1 MTEQVAAEQQGN
13 ASPRAE
19 KHHGAGF
26 AVLVAAGI
34 LLSRIAGLIRERVFA
49 HYFGNSLAAGAFKA
63 SLRIP
68 NLLQNLFGEGVLSAS
83 FIPVYARLVAEKKD
97 DLAGR
102 VAGAVAA
109 FLFLIVSVIVL
120 VGVLLT
126 PWIIALVAPGFTGVA
141 RELTIRIV
149 RILFPGVGLLVL
161 SAWCLGIL
169 NSHRKFFL
177 SYVAP
182 VLWNVAMIASM
193 VMFAAV
199 LKQNSLAI
207 ALAWGTVIGSALQF
221 GVQVPFVVRYAPKM
235 RFVLDLALEQLRMVF
250 RNMGPVLVGRGVVQ
264 ISAYIDGMIASYLGT
279 AAVAALG
286 YAQTI
291 YLLPISLF
299 GMSVAAAELPQ
310 MSSATGTRDEINA
323 KLRGRLESGLRQIA
337 FFVVPTVIAFLII
350 GDRLVGALYQT
361 GQFGRD
367 DTLIVWYIL
376 IGSTIGLLA
385 ATLGRLYNAA
395 FYALHDTKTPLKF
408 ASIRMVLTAV
418 LGLLFAFPLRP
429 FILSVLTNVLR
440 LPMPREANAAMTLGA
455 VGLTVSAGIAGW
467 VEFLL
472 LRRAMGNR
480 VGKAELTMSYQLRL
494 WAAAIAAGVVAKL
507 FDLFVVARIS
517 GLMPRVLSMHH
528 VIDAIFVAGVFG
540 VVYFAVAI
548 AARVPEARRT
558 IGRFTRR

>member
-1 MTEQVAAEQQGN
+1 MDNDGSTARRHDGTT
-13 ASPRAE
+13 
-19 KHHGAGF
+19 KHGSGF

-49 HYFGNSLAAGAFKA
+49 HFFGNSLAAGAFKA

-83 FIPVYARLVAEKKD
+83 FIPVYARLIAEKKD
-97 DLAGR
+97 DVAGR

-109 FLFLIVSVIVL
+109 FLFLTTSVIVL
-120 VGVLLT
+120 IGVLLT
-126 PWIIALVAPGFTGVA
+126 PYIIDLVAPGFTGEA
-141 RELTIRIV
+141 RDLTIRIV

-182 VLWNVAMIASM
+182 VLWNVAMIAAM
-193 VMFAAV
+193 VIFAA
-199 LKQNSLAI
+199 LNQNSLAI
-207 ALAWGTVIGSALQF
+207 ALSWGTVIGSALQF
-221 GVQVPFVVRYAPKM
+221 GVQLPFVFRYAPKM
-235 RFVLDLALEQLRMVF
+235 RFVLDLALENVRQVF
-250 RNMGPVLVGRGVVQ
+250 RNMGPVLMGRGVVQ
-264 ISAYIDGMIASYLGT
+264 LSAYIDGMIASYLGT

-310 MSSATGTRDEINA
+310 MSSATGTPEEIHA
-323 KLRGRLESGLRQIA
+323 KLRARLESGLRQIA

-361 GQFGRD
+361 GQFGHD

-385 ATLGRLYNAA
+385 ATLGRLYNSA
-395 FYALHDTKTPLKF
+395 FYALHDTKTPLKY
-408 ASIRMVLTAV
+408 AAIRMVLTAV

-429 FILSVLTNVLR
+429 YVIAVLTTLLH
-440 LPMPREANAAMTLGA
+440 LPLPKEANALMTLGA
-455 VGLTVSAGIAGW
+455 VGLTASAGIAGW

-472 LRRAMGNR
+472 LRHSMRNR
-480 VGKAELTMSYQLRL
+480 VGKAQLEVSFQLRL
-494 WAAAIAAGVVAKL
+494 WGAAVAAGVVAKL
-507 FDLFVVARIS
+507 FDLYLVTRIS
-517 GLMPRVLSMHH
+517 NHLPRFLSMHH
-528 VIDAIFVAGVFG
+528 VVDAILVAGVFG

-548 AARVPEARRT
+548 AAGVPEAQKTIRRFV
-558 IGRFTRR
+558 RK